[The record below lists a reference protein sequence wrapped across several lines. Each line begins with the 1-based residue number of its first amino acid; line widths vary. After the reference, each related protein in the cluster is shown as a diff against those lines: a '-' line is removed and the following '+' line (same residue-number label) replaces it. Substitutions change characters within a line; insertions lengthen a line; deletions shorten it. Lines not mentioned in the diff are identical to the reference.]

1 MYVYNASFRLFALDT
16 PLAMALSLGKRYA
29 IMFGIGLPEIIII
42 LVIALIVFG
51 PKKLPELAKS
61 LGKGMAEFKKATDEF
76 KSTIENDVRV
86 DLDQDETYNPEVGS
100 EAETLAASDPTLSD
114 SPESSSA
121 TASPGGLSSEN
132 PENSSEPLAVADS
145 DPFSESSSSPPA
157 EAELPH
163 AARKTT

>member
-1 MYVYNASFRLFALDT
+1 
-16 PLAMALSLGKRYA
+16 MALSFEQRYA

-76 KSTIENDVRV
+76 KSSIENDVRV

-100 EAETLAASDPTLSD
+100 GAEALGAPETALPDA
-114 SPESSSA
+114 PESSSE
-121 TASPGGLSSEN
+121 TASTDGLSSEI
-132 PENSSEPLAVADS
+132 PENSSAPLSVADS
-145 DPFSESSSSPPA
+145 DPFSESPSSPSS
-157 EAELPH
+157 EAEQPH

>member
-1 MYVYNASFRLFALDT
+1 
-16 PLAMALSLGKRYA
+16 
-29 IMFGIGLPEIIII
+29 MFGIGLPEIIII

-61 LGKGMAEFKKATDEF
+61 LGKGMAEFKKATDDF

-100 EAETLAASDPTLSD
+100 GAEALGASDTALPD
-114 SPESSSA
+114 SPESSSE
-121 TASPGGLSSEN
+121 TASTEGLSSEI
-132 PENSSEPLAVADS
+132 PENSSEPSGAAGSDS
-145 DPFSESSSSPPA
+145 FTEPSSSPPS
-157 EAELPH
+157 EAEQPH